1 MSMPPASA
9 GRTERPGDV
18 RRSILDAAAALL
30 DEEGAEGLTIR
41 RLALRSG
48 CTPPV
53 IYQHFGDKNGLL
65 DAVLD
70 RAFERLVTRLDALPA
85 AADPRE
91 RVRDQFLEMLHF
103 GLENPTHFRLM
114 SAPRPDSAPPVPSA
128 EAARQRLEDS
138 LGALVAS
145 GRTVTDD
152 LEVLG
157 QALWALLHGLTAL
170 PVLRP
175 DVEWR
180 AGLAD
185 VAFEALLYGLSA
197 DRRAPGEGDGR

>member
-1 MSMPPASA
+1 MTTPSASA
-9 GRTERPGDV
+9 DRDERVRGV
-18 RRSILDAAAALL
+18 RRSILDSAAALL
-30 DEEGAEGLTIR
+30 DEEGAEGFTIR

-70 RAFERLVTRLDALPA
+70 QAFARLLERLDALPA
-85 AADPRE
+85 SADARAG
-91 RVRDQFLEMLHF
+91 VRDQFLEMLRF

-128 EAARQRLEDS
+128 ETARERLEAS
-138 LGALVAS
+138 IGALVAS

-152 LEVLG
+152 LDMLG

-170 PVLRP
+170 PALRP

-180 AGLAD
+180 DGLAD
-185 VAFEALLYGLSA
+185 VAFEALLRGLSA
-197 DRRAPGEGDGR
+197 EPPAPGGGER

>member
-1 MSMPPASA
+1 MSTSSASA
-9 GRTERPGDV
+9 GRKERARDV
-18 RRSILDAAAALL
+18 RRSILESAAALL
-30 DEEGAEGLTIR
+30 DEEGAEGFTMR

-70 RAFERLVTRLDALPA
+70 RAFSRLIERLDALPA
-85 AADPRE
+85 SADPRD
-91 RVRDQFLEMLHF
+91 RVREQFLEMLRF

-128 EAARQRLEDS
+128 EAARERLEAS
-138 LGALVAS
+138 IGALMAS
-145 GRTVTDD
+145 GRTVADD
-152 LEVLG
+152 LELLG

-180 AGLAD
+180 DGLAD
-185 VAFEALLYGLSA
+185 MAFEALLRGLSA
-197 DRRAPGEGDGR
+197 EAPAREGEER

>member
-1 MSMPPASA
+1 MSTPTAPVAR
-9 GRTERPGDV
+9 GERVRDA
-18 RRSILDAAAALL
+18 RRSILDSAAALL
-30 DEEGAEGLTIR
+30 DEEGAEGFTIR
-41 RLALRSG
+41 RVALRSG

-70 RAFERLVTRLDALPA
+70 RAFARLIERLDALPA
-85 AADPRE
+85 SPDARVG
-91 RVRDQFLEMLHF
+91 VRDQFLEILRF

-128 EAARQRLEDS
+128 EAARERMEAS
-138 LGALVAS
+138 IGALVAS

-152 LEVLG
+152 LEMLG

-180 AGLAD
+180 DGLAD
-185 VAFEALLYGLSA
+185 VAFEALLRGLSTEPPA
-197 DRRAPGEGDGR
+197 REGGDR